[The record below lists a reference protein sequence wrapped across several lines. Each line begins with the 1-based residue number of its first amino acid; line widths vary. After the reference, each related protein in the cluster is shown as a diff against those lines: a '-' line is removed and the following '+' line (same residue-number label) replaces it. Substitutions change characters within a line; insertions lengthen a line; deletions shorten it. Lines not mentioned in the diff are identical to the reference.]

1 MQYLN
6 LDSGESIFFTRE
18 LETIRAAAYDVIFDE
33 PKLFNLLPKSMEGDP
48 LATDITHRQFTRVGI
63 AKMGGGDYATDFPPV
78 DVYGTE
84 FTVKVK
90 PVHASYG
97 YNKDEIAR
105 AAKVGRNLEAMRA
118 TAARKAIEMKLDE
131 IARNGESTAGLVG
144 LYNAVGIS
152 EYTVPVVPAAP
163 AAGGK
168 TTWADKDADEIL
180 KDLFGIENYA
190 ITSTNGIEVPDT
202 LALPMDEYL
211 LIKQKKIATDSE
223 GKTVLKYFLDNAT
236 GIKNVIWLQ
245 GLDTAAP
252 SSASYNGTNM
262 AIAWKNSADKLVFD
276 LPMPFTQED
285 LLQDGLK
292 YTVPCRAKTAGVTIF
307 YPKSVVKACGI

>member
-48 LATDITHRQFTRVGI
+48 LATDITHRQFTRVGV

-84 FTVKVK
+84 TTVKVK

-118 TAARKAIEMKLDE
+118 TPAKKAIEMKLDE

-152 EYTVPVVPAAP
+152 AYTVPDG
-163 AAGGK
+163 AGGT
-168 TTWADKDADEIL
+168 TTWATKTADEIL

-211 LIKQKKIATDSE
+211 QIKQKRIASDSE
-223 GKTVLKYFLDNAT
+223 GKTVLRYFLDNAT

-245 GLDTAAP
+245 GLETAAP
-252 SSASYNGTNM
+252 SSASYDSTNM

-292 YTVPCRAKTAGVTIF
+292 FTVPCRAKTAGVTIF
-307 YPKSVVKACGI
+307 YPK

>member
-48 LATDITHRQFTRVGI
+48 LATDITHRQFTRVGV

-84 FTVKVK
+84 TTVKVK

-118 TAARKAIEMKLDE
+118 TAAKKAIEMKLDE

-152 EYTVPVVPAAP
+152 AYTVPDGEGSVK
-163 AAGGK
+163 K
-168 TTWADKDADEIL
+168 TTWASKTADEIL

-211 LIKQKKIATDSE
+211 QIKQMRIASDSE

-245 GLDTAAP
+245 GLETAAP
-252 SSASYNGTNM
+252 GSASYDGTNM

-292 YTVPCRAKTAGVTIF
+292 FTVPCRAKTAGVTIF
-307 YPKSVVKACGI
+307 YPKSVVKAYGI

>member
-1 MQYLN
+1 MNYLN
-6 LDSGESIFFTRE
+6 LDAGESIFFTRE
-18 LETIRAAAYDVIFDE
+18 LETIRARAYDVIFDE
-33 PKLFNLLPKSMEGDP
+33 PKLFNILPKSMEGDP
-48 LATDITHRQFTRVGI
+48 LATDITHRQFTRVGV

-131 IARNGESTAGLVG
+131 IARTGESTAGLVG

-152 EYTVPVVPAAP
+152 QYTITDS
-163 AAGGK
+163 AGTGTK
-168 TTWADKDADEIL
+168 TTWEDKTADEIL

-211 LIKQKKIATDSE
+211 IIKQKKIATDSE
-223 GKTVLKYFLDNAT
+223 GKTVLKYFLENAT

-245 GLDTAAP
+245 GLETAAP
-252 SSASYNGTNM
+252 ASASYDSTNM

-307 YPKSVVKACGI
+307 YPKSVVKAYGI

>member
-48 LATDITHRQFTRVGI
+48 LATDITHRQFTRVGV

-84 FTVKVK
+84 TTVKVK

-118 TAARKAIEMKLDE
+118 TAAKKAIEMKLDE

-152 EYTVPVVPAAP
+152 EYTVPD
-163 AAGGK
+163 GGGSIKQTNWETK
-168 TTWADKDADEIL
+168 TADEIL
-180 KDLFGIENYA
+180 KDLFGIENYT

-211 LIKQKKIATDSE
+211 LIKQMRIASDSE

-245 GLDTAAP
+245 GLETAAP
-252 SSASYNGTNM
+252 VSASYDSTNM

-292 YTVPCRAKTAGVTIF
+292 FTVPCRAKTAGVTIF
-307 YPKSVVKACGI
+307 YPKSVVKAYGI

>member
-6 LDSGESIFFTRE
+6 LDNGQSIFFTRE

-33 PKLFNLLPKSMEGDP
+33 PKLFNILPKSMEGDP
-48 LATDITHRQFTRVGI
+48 LATDITHRQFTRVGV
-63 AKMGGGDYATDFPPV
+63 AKMGGGDYITDFPPV

-118 TAARKAIEMKLDE
+118 TAAKKAIEMKLDE

-152 EYTVPVVPAAP
+152 EYTVPVGVSN
-163 AAGGK
+163 K
-168 TTWADKDADEIL
+168 TPWANKTADEIL

-202 LALPMDEYL
+202 LALPMEEYL

-223 GKTVLKYFLDNAT
+223 GKTVLKYFLDNST

-245 GLDTAAP
+245 GLETAAP
-252 SSASYNGTNM
+252 TVATYDSNNM

>member
-48 LATDITHRQFTRVGI
+48 LATDITHRQFTRVGV

-84 FTVKVK
+84 TTVKVK

-118 TAARKAIEMKLDE
+118 TAAKKAIEMKLDE

-152 EYTVPVVPAAP
+152 EYTVPK
-163 AAGGK
+163 GK
-168 TTWADKDADEIL
+168 GAVKQTNWETKTADEIL
-180 KDLFGIENYA
+180 ADLFGIENYA

-211 LIKQKKIATDSE
+211 LIKQMRIASDSE

-236 GIKNVIWLQ
+236 GIKTVIWLQ
-245 GLDTAAP
+245 GLETAAP
-252 SSASYNGTNM
+252 VSASYNSTNM

-292 YTVPCRAKTAGVTIF
+292 FTVPCRAKTAGVTIF

>member
-1 MQYLN
+1 MNYLN
-6 LDSGESIFFTRE
+6 LDAGESIFFTRE
-18 LETIRAAAYDVIFDE
+18 LETIRARAYDVIFDE
-33 PKLFNLLPKSMEGDP
+33 PKLFNILPKSMEGDP
-48 LATDITHRQFTRVGI
+48 LATDITHRQFTRVGV

-131 IARNGESTAGLVG
+131 IARTGESTAGLVG

-152 EYTVPVVPAAP
+152 QYTITDSAGTVP
-163 AAGGK
+163 K
-168 TTWADKDADEIL
+168 TTWADKTADEIL
-180 KDLFGIENYA
+180 KDLYGIENYA

-211 LIKQKKIATDSE
+211 IIKQKKIATDSE
-223 GKTVLKYFLDNAT
+223 GKTVLNYFLENST

-245 GLDTAAP
+245 GLETAAP
-252 SSASYNGTNM
+252 ADASYDSTNM

-307 YPKSVVKACGI
+307 YPKSVVKAYGI

>member
-48 LATDITHRQFTRVGI
+48 LATDITHRQFTRVGV

-84 FTVKVK
+84 TTVKVK

-118 TAARKAIEMKLDE
+118 TAAKKAIEMKLDE

-152 EYTVPVVPAAP
+152 EYTVPK
-163 AAGGK
+163 GGGSVKQTNWETK
-168 TTWADKDADEIL
+168 TADEIL
-180 KDLFGIENYA
+180 KDLFGIENYT

-211 LIKQKKIATDSE
+211 QIKQMRIASDSE

-245 GLDTAAP
+245 GLETAAP

-292 YTVPCRAKTAGVTIF
+292 FTVPCRAKTAGVTIF
-307 YPKSVVKACGI
+307 YPKSVVKAYGI

>member
-48 LATDITHRQFTRVGI
+48 LATDITHRQFTRVGV

-118 TAARKAIEMKLDE
+118 TAAKKAIEMKLDE

-152 EYTVPVVPAAP
+152 EYTITDGT
-163 AAGGK
+163 AGT
-168 TTWADKDADEIL
+168 TTWATKTADEIL
-180 KDLFGIENYA
+180 KDLYGIENYA

-211 LIKQKKIATDSE
+211 IIKQKKIATDSE
-223 GKTVLKYFLDNAT
+223 GKTVLRYFLDNAT

-245 GLDTAAP
+245 GLETAAP
-252 SSASYNGTNM
+252 TVATYDSNNM

>member
-48 LATDITHRQFTRVGI
+48 LATDITHRQFTRVGV

-84 FTVKVK
+84 TTVKVK

-118 TAARKAIEMKLDE
+118 TAAKKAIEMKLDE

-152 EYTVPVVPAAP
+152 EYTVPK
-163 AAGGK
+163 GK
-168 TTWADKDADEIL
+168 GSTKATNWETKTADEIL
-180 KDLFGIENYA
+180 TDLFGIENYA

-211 LIKQKKIATDSE
+211 LIKQMRIASDSE

-245 GLDTAAP
+245 GLETAAP
-252 SSASYNGTNM
+252 SSASYDGTNM

-292 YTVPCRAKTAGVTIF
+292 FTVPCRAKTAGVTIF
-307 YPKSVVKACGI
+307 YPKSVVKAYGI